1 MSEPATV
8 SAEPRAA
15 AQGADGGA
23 DPLWEQEVWQLLGR
37 ADVIVRG
44 VLEARSRAERRLW
57 EESARAWLQDVDQAW
72 VDSQRRS
79 W

>member
-15 AQGADGGA
+15 GQGADGGA
-23 DPLWEQEVWQLLGR
+23 DPVSEQEVWQLLGR

-44 VLEARSRAERRLW
+44 VLEA
-57 EESARAWLQDVDQAW
+57 
-72 VDSQRRS
+72 
-79 W
+79 